1 MIASLL
7 SRVSSADIVTEPF
20 PHVCI
25 PDALPADLYAQLAA
39 HYPGFDRI
47 GWAGDR
53 APASNH
59 RFQLSAWPAGNMPN
73 MAPVWRNFLAYHA
86 SSAFFAQV
94 VALFADHWPA
104 ALIERCGGS
113 LLGHPMGLI
122 LRDRPSTGM
131 IVQDARFE
139 INTPVTGPASVSRG
153 CHLDIP
159 ERLFT
164 GLFYM
169 RANDDTSRGGD
180 LQLFRWRDA
189 PTDITAFEQ
198 PDHAVEA
205 VLTIPYRA
213 NQLVLFPQSI
223 NALHG
228 VSMRHPTAHTRR
240 YVFVTAELDRP
251 WLATAA

>member
-59 RFQLSAWPAGNMPN
+59 RFQLSAWPAGNMPD

-113 LLGHPMGLI
+113 LL
-122 LRDRPSTGM
+122 DCRPSRRSSPRA
-131 IVQDARFE
+131 D
-139 INTPVTGPASVSRG
+139 
-153 CHLDIP
+153 
-159 ERLFT
+159 RLPISAF
-164 GLFYM
+164 
-169 RANDDTSRGGD
+169 
-180 LQLFRWRDA
+180 QLFSRDFSFLLSQFLLLPRSPLYPCVCDRKRPSPSNGLPNGCGWERG
-189 PTDITAFEQ
+189 PT
-198 PDHAVEA
+198 
-205 VLTIPYRA
+205 
-213 NQLVLFPQSI
+213 
-223 NALHG
+223 
-228 VSMRHPTAHTRR
+228 
-240 YVFVTAELDRP
+240 
-251 WLATAA
+251 